1 MRRIFERTAITQHT
15 LSSIGTDATGG
26 GPLDISSGENQ
37 KISTGILK
45 GITFVCSST
54 NFDVHIGQKENFV
67 LGGIDEIYKSEG
79 IDLKLQID
87 NLARGWISGDDPK
100 TSNLYV
106 VIHNNDGANATG
118 TIEVQM
124 TNDIHKRF
132 TGK

>member
-15 LSSIGTDATGG
+15 LSNIGTDATGG
-26 GPLDISSGENQ
+26 GPLDISSSED
-37 KISTGILK
+37 KKVVTGILR

-54 NFDVHIGQKENFV
+54 NFDVHVGQKENFV

-79 IDLKLQID
+79 NNLKAQVD
-87 NLARGWISGDDPK
+87 SLARAWISGDDPK

-118 TIEVQM
+118 AVNIQM
-124 TNDIHKRF
+124 MNSIHKRF
-132 TGK
+132 SK